1 MVGQP
6 CRISQSRF
14 GMNIRSAS
22 APASH
27 THLFANS
34 RRAAVR
40 HNPANTPEPKNSI
53 ECLFKLPSPAT
64 TPNRSH
70 SLSSPPFRIRNSIA
84 AHAIQNSGDERLWL
98 LFGVVAGLGTLN
110 KHSMLFFGSGV
121 FAGLCLTAARR
132 EFAKRWVWLA
142 GALALLIF
150 MPNLLWEIR
159 SEERRVGKECRSRWS
174 PYH

>member
-53 ECLFKLPSPAT
+53 ECLFKVPSPAT

-70 SLSSPPFRIRNSIA
+70 SLSSPLFWMACAAILLRILNG
-84 AHAIQNSGDERLWL
+84 GDERLWL
-98 LFGVVAGLGTLN
+98 LFGVVAGLGSLN

-121 FAGLCLTAARR
+121 FAGLCLTAARQIH
-132 EFAKRWVWLA
+132 L
-142 GALALLIF
+142 
-150 MPNLLWEIR
+150 
-159 SEERRVGKECRSRWS
+159 SRKTA
-174 PYH
+174 